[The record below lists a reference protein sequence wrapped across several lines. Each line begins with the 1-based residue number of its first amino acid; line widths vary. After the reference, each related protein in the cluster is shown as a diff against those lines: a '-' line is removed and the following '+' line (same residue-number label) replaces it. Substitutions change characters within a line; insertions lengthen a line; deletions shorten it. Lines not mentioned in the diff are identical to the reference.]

1 MGNLITQ
8 AFRGVREG
16 RPIGLLFIVLGGA
29 LAAVL
34 LWFTVQDFRG
44 ELEIT
49 SDVLASDRPW
59 WLEEDRGATV
69 EGTVTDLQL
78 DGVIETGYRGRPD
91 VTGPFGLIDVAGR
104 SVIVA
109 SRRALP
115 TEAGRYRGTIQGL
128 RSDDHQA
135 LLATI
140 RTRRGDPEIPPIFVE
155 LGETQEPGDRWLRV
169 LMTVATI
176 TGLVVVT
183 RVYIRAW
190 RRRRLLGPPP
200 PPPPPG
206 FQPPPPGFPPA
217 PTGPPAGPVPWN
229 G

>member
-1 MGNLITQ
+1 MGMMNLIAK

-16 RPIGLLFIVLGGA
+16 RPSGLVILILGGA
-29 LAAVL
+29 VAAVL
-34 LWFTVQDFRG
+34 LWFTVQDLRG

-49 SDVLASDRPW
+49 ADVLASDHPW
-59 WLEEDRGATV
+59 WLEQDRAATV

-78 DGVIETGYRGRPD
+78 DGVIETGSRGSPE
-91 VTGPFGLIDVAGR
+91 VTGPFGLIDLAGR

-109 SRRALP
+109 SRHALP
-115 TEAGRYRGTIQGL
+115 TEAGRYRGTIKGL
-128 RSDDHQA
+128 RSDDDQA
-135 LLATI
+135 LLDTI

-176 TGLVVVT
+176 VGLVVLT
-183 RVYIRAW
+183 RGYIRAW

-206 FQPPPPGFPPA
+206 VPPPP
-217 PTGPPAGPVPWN
+217 TSPPAGPVPWN

>member
-1 MGNLITQ
+1 MNLIAKAIQ
-8 AFRGVREG
+8 GVREG
-16 RPIGLLFIVLGGA
+16 RPIGLLVIVLLGA
-29 LAAVL
+29 VVGVL
-34 LWFTVQDFRG
+34 LWFTVQDSRG

-49 SDVLASDRPW
+49 ADVLASDRW
-59 WLEEDRGATV
+59 WRLEEDRGATV
-69 EGTVTDLQL
+69 EGTVTDLHL
-78 DGVIETGYRGRPD
+78 DGVIEPASPGTAE
-91 VTGPFGLIDVAGR
+91 VTGPFGLIDLAGR

-109 SRRALP
+109 SRQALP
-115 TEAGRYRGTIQGL
+115 TGAGRYHGTIHGL
-128 RSDDHQA
+128 RSDDHQT
-135 LLATI
+135 LLETI

-155 LGETQEPGDRWLRV
+155 LGETQTPADRWLRV
-169 LMTVATI
+169 LMTGSTI

-190 RRRRLLGPPP
+190 RRRRLGPPS

-206 FQPPPPGFPPA
+206 FQPPPPGFPPP